1 MDPVTQG
8 VFGSLFAQVGA
19 RAGHMRAAAATGFA
33 AGLMP
38 DLDVLIRS
46 PADSLLAIEYHRHFT
61 HALSFAPVLATL
73 SALVLWPVVRRWQPD
88 AGFARLWLW
97 SLLGVASHGLL
108 DAMTSYGTR
117 LFWPLSEWRVAWHA
131 VSVIDPL
138 FTLPLA
144 LVLGIGLW
152 RRRPVFALAAAAWA
166 ALYLSAGLIQQQR
179 ADQQVRAWA
188 AGAGIEA
195 QRVIAKPS
203 FANLL
208 VWRGLVDD
216 GRRLHAVALRL
227 PPWGNAKRWPGAS
240 MQRYTVANPVA
251 DNRLA
256 RDLERF
262 RHFSDDW
269 LARDASHD
277 RDDRMFIG
285 DFRYAIDPAGCGPLW
300 GILIQ
305 PEDPARPAEFIRAS
319 RVTEQDRKAFLA
331 RLAGNDPPEFQPVE
345 DICAQ

>member
-8 VFGSLFAQVGA
+8 IFGSLFAQAGA
-19 RAGHMRAAAATGFA
+19 RAGHMRAAAAAGFV
-33 AGLMP
+33 AGLTP

-73 SALVLWPVVRRWQPD
+73 SALVLWPVVRRVWPD

-117 LFWPLSEWRVAWHA
+117 LFWPFSEWRVAWHA

-144 LVLGIGLW
+144 LLLGIGLW
-152 RRRPVFALAAAAWA
+152 RRRPALALAAAAWA
-166 ALYLSAGLIQQQR
+166 ALYLSSGLIQQQR
-179 ADQQVRAWA
+179 AEQQVRAWA

-195 QRVIAKPS
+195 RRVIAKPS

-216 GRRLHAVALRL
+216 GQRLHVVALRL
-227 PPWGNAKRWPGAS
+227 PPWGTAQHWTGAS
-240 MQRYTVANPVA
+240 VQRYTVANPPA
-251 DNRLA
+251 GSRLA

-269 LARDASHD
+269 LARD
-277 RDDRMFIG
+277 
-285 DFRYAIDPAGCGPLW
+285 
-300 GILIQ
+300 
-305 PEDPARPAEFIRAS
+305 
-319 RVTEQDRKAFLA
+319 
-331 RLAGNDPPEFQPVE
+331 
-345 DICAQ
+345 